1 MFSAKKNK
9 IASANSALKNRNK
22 TPFIQPE
29 MKVIKPVKEKTEEV
43 ATKAK
48 EVTQEAIP
56 KKAEKAKAFFPAKK
70 SNTTNTAENK
80 KSKGKKE
87 ADKENKEEAK
97 TDKLTEVASKVKEA
111 KVPTKG
117 GTGDII
123 LPNVKTP
130 KSAQASGVKAVKKV
144 GSIEKNQKGEDKGKE
159 KDTKEE
165 AKKEIVAEAKIPRAP
180 KKPEDDPAFQKQIK
194 QTENIKEEKSKHPEA
209 ETKVGEQKEAGH
221 PSVAVQ
227 TAKNDQLAH
236 AEVMAATSEKEKKR
250 EPFKPETFK
259 EKLKSNL
266 KELEKNLPKDS
277 DSAKE
282 FKKNKPIKKMQK
294 NISGQVTSESD
305 KLAGPLKTEANK
317 PAPSSGQPTTE
328 AKPLPPA
335 DAGKT
340 PKPLNAKAA
349 IPKQKMAQEI
359 SMEKESQSLDD
370 YMADNKVTDEQ
381 LAKSNEP
388 KFTGALAEKN
398 NAQTEAKLA
407 PVNYRKKENSQL
419 KGAQKVAA
427 TNSKEGLGQMQ
438 AAKLLSEKNVLAGQ
452 TTNKTN
458 DKTEKEKIYAEF
470 KTIYEETKKTVTE
483 KLEKLSTDVDDKFK
497 NEAEKAQKTFEK
509 NVEDGLGEIYGWT
522 VIDDWIFGEDTDAI
536 DKLFRVEK
544 NKFTSTMDGV
554 LDDISEII
562 AKGLNGA
569 LDAIEAGKKK
579 SKKKFDNLS
588 ESEKKL
594 GESAFKEF
602 NDQYAELE
610 DTVYEKQDELAKDLA
625 KSYQEN
631 VAALDE
637 KFNEIKDKVSAGWIG
652 AAFNALAGVIKTIL
666 KIKDMLV
673 NLLSAAVSAIGAII
687 SDPIGFLSNLIQG
700 VKQGFVD
707 FGTNIKKH
715 MIKGVIEWL
724 TGSLG
729 NVGITLPKNLFSLS
743 GIFSLVTQMLGL
755 TWEYFR
761 SKAVKIVGE
770 PVVAGMEKAVEV
782 FQIVRKDG
790 IKGLWKYIK
799 EQFNN
804 LKEMVMDAI
813 RDMIITKVIEAGIKW
828 VMGLLSPAGAFVKA
842 AMMII
847 DIVKF
852 FVERA
857 AQIFEL
863 VNAFIKS
870 IKALAAGNVKAVAK
884 GIEMALAKAIPVLIG
899 FLAALVGVTGLT
911 GKIQKIIKKVRKK
924 IDKAIDKIIRKASKT
939 FRKILGKKKPKKG
952 DAKKIKKDNKKQKPD
967 KITAKDKAKHKKIAK
982 KIKKKLEAKPK
993 KKTKNFKEFYALK
1006 KKEAKSLED
1015 KYQSQLK
1022 KGINL
1027 DIKSGSLSDE
1037 QKDGDIDFKIKIY
1050 PNTHTED
1057 VTSEE
1062 EGNSVDKIHE
1072 KVKADFTTNAHPKI
1086 KKSLEKSLESAL
1098 KADKKVKE
1106 KDGRKG
1112 IQAYGNEALTTGLVK
1127 ELDEKNPIN
1136 TKIKSKTNPYT
1147 AHIRSMIWDQLKTH
1161 QKDKVEGLTLKSP
1174 KAATEIDVVI
1184 DDIIKKAALLK
1195 KVNQVRFFQNKEGEL
1210 KQEIGKLVQKD
1221 THNNFNPTE
1230 MTLSELGSGN
1240 YLIEYDSKDS
1250 TGKPGPKFK
1259 IDLNFFEVVKGLYVQ
1274 QERKVQGTSLRIKD
1288 DSVKGRGEW
1297 DSGEN
1302 GFHNAHILADQMG
1315 GPGKNYAANIH
1326 PSSPNYNTRDMKS
1339 VEDKLAAYYKRRDS
1353 LKTNDKEFN
1362 VTVTA
1367 TLTDE
1372 KSNPNHLKQEL
1383 EKEFNKDNK
1392 KNDKGQKEIK
1402 TDAKNK
1408 MIDKLQKAITK
1419 DMKGTPAQFEKV
1431 VYAAKGLDSKY
1442 KTQNNN
1448 NANAD
1453 NVLDLNNVS
1462 QGTKDYKN
1470 TERTSEIEKDGGKV
1484 NQTLTIG
1491 KDHGYKDIVNK
1502 DKVFDKNQEVEKLK
1516 KLNK

>member
-48 EVTQEAIP
+48 EATQEATP
-56 KKAEKAKAFFPAKK
+56 KKTEKAKAFFPAKK
-70 SNTTNTAENK
+70 SNPINKAENK

-87 ADKENKEEAK
+87 SDKENKEETK

-111 KVPTKG
+111 KVPAKG
-117 GTGDII
+117 GTGDIT

-130 KSAQASGVKAVKKV
+130 KAAQASGAKAVKKV
-144 GSIEKNQKGEDKGKE
+144 GTIEKNQKGEDKGKE

-165 AKKEIVAEAKIPRAP
+165 AKKEVTEAKIPRAP

-194 QTENIKEEKSKHPEA
+194 QTENIKEEKSKHPEPD
-209 ETKVGEQKEAGH
+209 TKVGEQKEAGH

-236 AEVMAATSEKEKKR
+236 AEAMAATSEKEKKR

-266 KELEKNLPKDS
+266 KELEKNLPRDS
-277 DSAKE
+277 DGAKR

-335 DAGKT
+335 DAGKA

-349 IPKQKMAQEI
+349 IPKQKTSQEI

-370 YMADNKVTDEQ
+370 YMAENKVTDEQ

-398 NAQTEAKLA
+398 KAQTEAKLA
-407 PVNYRKKENSQL
+407 PVNYRKKENAQL

-427 TNSKEGLGQMQ
+427 TNSKQGLDQMQ
-438 AAKLLSEKNVLAGQ
+438 AAKLLSEKNVLTGQ

-483 KLEKLSTDVDDKFK
+483 KLEKLSTDVDNKFK

-579 SKKKFDNLS
+579 SKKKFDSLS

-594 GESAFKEF
+594 ADDAYKEF

-782 FQIVRKDG
+782 FQIVRKEG

-911 GKIQKIIKKVRKK
+911 GKIQKIVKKVRKK

-967 KITAKDKAKHKKIAK
+967 KITAKDKAKHKKIITKIEKQLGEKAK
-982 KIKKKLEAKPK
+982 KGEPFDK
-993 KKTKNFKEFYALK
+993 FYARK

-1015 KYQSQLK
+1015 KYQPQLK

-1027 DIKSGSLSDE
+1027 DISFNSLE
-1037 QKDGDIDFKIKIY
+1037 KDKKDNDVDIKIKIA
-1050 PNTHTED
+1050 PNTSKGGTQAKG
-1057 VTSEE
+1057 SE
-1062 EGNSVDKIHE
+1062 EGNKVPLLNTYLNNKVVDADGVPLASFLADLKDKDKNKIDGKQVYILDKRNGSYKFRTGKGFGSFDQIYIE
-1072 KVKADFTTNAHPKI
+1072 SEGADEGKLKKGKSKSYKPAHKNFIPDEI
-1086 KKSLEKSLESAL
+1086 ELT
-1098 KADKKVKE
+1098 E
-1106 KDGRKG
+1106 KDG
-1112 IQAYGNEALTTGLVK
+1112 I
-1127 ELDEKNPIN
+1127 
-1136 TKIKSKTNPYT
+1136 YT
-1147 AHIRSMIWDQLKTH
+1147 AKYKTKRAGDA
-1161 QKDKVEGLTLKSP
+1161 KDAKAGADSPTFEINISFEEAVEGISDK
-1174 KAATEIDVVI
+1174 TET
-1184 DDIIKKAALLK
+1184 
-1195 KVNQVRFFQNKEGEL
+1195 R
-1210 KQEIGKLVQKD
+1210 
-1221 THNNFNPTE
+1221 
-1230 MTLSELGSGN
+1230 
-1240 YLIEYDSKDS
+1240 
-1250 TGKPGPKFK
+1250 
-1259 IDLNFFEVVKGLYVQ
+1259 
-1274 QERKVQGTSLRIKD
+1274 
-1288 DSVKGRGEW
+1288 SVKGFNLSSKPDGVGRGKW
-1297 DSGEN
+1297 DGGAAGKDKTP
-1302 GFHNAHILADQMG
+1302 GFDNAHIIGDQFG
-1315 GPGKNYAANIH
+1315 GSGINAAMNIY
-1326 PSSPNYNTRDMKS
+1326 PSSPNYNQKEMLH
-1339 VEDKLAAYYKRRDS
+1339 VENKLAS
-1353 LKTNDKEFN
+1353 FFKTRGTNFNMN
-1362 VTVTA
+1362 VTAKIKDDANV
-1367 TLTDE
+1367 
-1372 KSNPNHLKQEL
+1372 KNQLKGIL
-1383 EKEFNKDNK
+1383 DREFPKDNK
-1392 KNDKGQKEIK
+1392 GKEKQADKKIVTKAKSTLTKE
-1402 TDAKNK
+1402 
-1408 MIDKLQKAITK
+1408 LQKAMTMDIENLPGQFLSTTYKSKGIANKEDKAVEGDNLQTIGIEMEK
-1419 DMKGTPAQFEKV
+1419 DKRYEKE
-1431 VYAAKGLDSKY
+1431 KY
-1442 KTQNNN
+1442 KAL
-1448 NANAD
+1448 AND
-1453 NVLDLNNVS
+1453 F
-1462 QGTKDYKN
+1462 TKN
-1470 TERTSEIEKDGGKV
+1470 TEGTELS
-1484 NQTLTIG
+1484 IG
-1491 KDHGYKDIVNK
+1491 KDQGYDQSL
-1502 DKVFDKNQEVEKLK
+1502 KNYKAKFANDGTEKK
-1516 KLNK
+1516 KLS